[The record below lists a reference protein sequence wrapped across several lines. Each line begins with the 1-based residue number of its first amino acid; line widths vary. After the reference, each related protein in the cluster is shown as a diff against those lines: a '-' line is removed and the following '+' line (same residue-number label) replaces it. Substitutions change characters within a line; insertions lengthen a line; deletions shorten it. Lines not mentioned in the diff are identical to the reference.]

1 MTCCSSLDKFKL
13 RESRRAVCREVV
25 LTPISH
31 FSIKPRFWA
40 THFEKSYHTQ
50 EADVDRWLLPLP
62 STSRERDVDSFNV
75 QYVEPREVDP
85 SSLPSNTMDTIGRAV
100 RPLDGYKNYSD
111 DTNQDKNGGLN
122 KQLSNKTYSAR
133 VNREMQFL
141 PPRPPAT
148 GLSGEEE
155 SKYPVAFIPGPLSV
169 KRSESAG
176 GATVMVVLIDPH
188 PNRPVILANSHL
200 DKDIDKDMDHE
211 DELSVRKPRQRM
223 SHFLSQLDDKTENV
237 EENAYRNI
245 GQMIARQWQLVHGYS
260 KYFLLSLSPI
270 SSAPFPKDHNLVETT

>member
-1 MTCCSSLDKFKL
+1 M
-13 RESRRAVCREVV
+13 
-25 LTPISH
+25 
-31 FSIKPRFWA
+31 
-40 THFEKSYHTQ
+40 
-50 EADVDRWLLPLP
+50 DRWLLPLP

-85 SSLPSNTMDTIGRAV
+85 NSLPSNTMDTIWTAV

-111 DTNQDKNGGLN
+111 DSNQDTKEDPN
-122 KQLSNKTYSAR
+122 KRCSNKTYSAR
-133 VNREMQFL
+133 VNREVQFL

-148 GLSGEEE
+148 GLPGEES

-188 PNRPVILANSHL
+188 PNRPSIMANSHL
-200 DKDIDKDMDHE
+200 DKDADNDMHHE
-211 DELSVRKPRQRM
+211 EELVARKPRQRM
-223 SHFLSQLDDKTENV
+223 SYFLSRLDDKTEDV
-237 EENAYRNI
+237 AENAYQNI

-260 KYFLLSLSPI
+260 RCSLELVILFSDLHSK
-270 SSAPFPKDHNLVETT
+270 SS